1 MAELYEEGG
10 VEKILQR
17 EREIFSEILQDHK
30 DLIKLLQNKIQKQIE
45 FFHATN
51 IAYEAELDR

>member
-30 DLIKLLQNKIQKQIE
+30 DLIKLLKNKIQKQIE